1 MMVTSNRLESTI
13 ERKLLEEVKA
23 REGLCEK
30 WTSGTLGWPDRIVI
44 LFDGK
49 IGFVE
54 LKAPGKKPR
63 SIQHYR
69 HKQLRKLGFKVY
81 VIDDVKSIKGVLDE
95 IQSS

>member
-1 MMVTSNRLESTI
+1 MVTSNKLESAI
-13 ERKLLEEVKA
+13 ERRLVEEVKA
-23 REGLCEK
+23 LGGLCEK
-30 WTSGTLGWPDRIVI
+30 WTSGTLGWPDRIVV

-54 LKAPGKKPR
+54 LKAKGKKPR
-63 SIQHYR
+63 AMQRYR
-69 HKQLRKLGFKVY
+69 HKQLKERGFKVY